1 MKSFTFLRHAL
12 AHTPTKEPIF
22 AGEVFYTMNKEEIVS
37 VSGTILPKYIII
49 RRYVSKKFEYKFKPD
64 YDKLLYF
71 KTRESAEFYK
81 ERLIHWDEH
90 IENRL

>member
-1 MKSFTFLRHAL
+1 MKPFKFLTNPIAY
-12 AHTPTKEPIF
+12 TINKEPIY
-22 AGEVFYTMNKEEIVS
+22 AGEVFFTMNKEEIVAI
-37 VSGTILPKYIII
+37 SGAILPKYIII
-49 RRYVSKKFEYKFKPD
+49 HRYVSKTHQYKFNPD

-90 IENRL
+90 IENRQ